1 MKIFRKKGIGGVE
14 RQPDSGKGLILFKEV
29 SEAMTGEKI
38 LRKQGM
44 EVRLVAPPRELRMG
58 CDLALE
64 IDLIKQVEV
73 ERSLREG
80 QASWE
85 VIAPLEGKI
94 QRPLDIIKTVDF
106 GGSIMV
112 RAGNMKITFDKGN
125 GVILN
130 ISGGGC
136 PDVPYL
142 HIQLLGKTLTEAPR
156 PRDIGYTLCALML
169 DRAFEEALKMLRS
182 KDASD
187 CWNSSH

>member
-1 MKIFRKKGIGGVE
+1 MKIFKKQGIGKVGKK
-14 RQPDSGKGLILFKEV
+14 PDSGKGLILFKEV
-29 SEAMTGEKI
+29 SEAMAGEKV
-38 LRKQGM
+38 LKKQGM
-44 EVRLVAPPRELRMG
+44 EVRLVAPPLELRMG

-64 IDLIKQVEV
+64 IDLIKQVEA
-73 ERSLREG
+73 ERMMREG

-85 VIAPLEGKI
+85 AIVPLEGKI
-94 QRPLDIIKTVDF
+94 QRPLDIIKTVDL

-112 RAGNMKITFDKGN
+112 RAGNMKIVFDKRN

-142 HIQLLGKTLTEAPR
+142 HIQLLGMALTEAPR
-156 PRDIGYTLCALML
+156 PRDLGYTLCALML
-169 DRAFEEALKMLRS
+169 DRAYEEALRILGG

-187 CWNSSH
+187 CGNSSH